1 MVLPTIVFRRTL
13 TLILALATPVLVAG
27 CVEVDGGAI
36 EASWVLRT
44 ADGRSISGC
53 GCANPEIA
61 RVRFVVRK
69 VGDDNISGEDVC
81 AGQPGC
87 EFPCRSQRGATP
99 FFVPGGR
106 YAISFAP
113 LDPAGTALSAG
124 APGSGTVRVPAPI
137 LREVV
142 HGRPTQ
148 LDAVAIETGCAQACN
163 GELSNKVCAE
173 N

>member
-1 MVLPTIVFRRTL
+1 MVSHAIVFPRTL
-13 TLILALATPVLVAG
+13 ALILVLTTPVVVGG
-27 CVEVDGGAI
+27 CVEVEGGAI

-44 ADGRSISGC
+44 FDGRAVSD
-53 GCANPEIA
+53 CACAHPVIA
-61 RVRFVVRK
+61 RVRFVARV
-69 VGDDNISGEDVC
+69 VGDDDTPGEDVC

-113 LDPAGTALSAG
+113 IDLAGTPLGAG
-124 APGSGTVRVPAPI
+124 VPGGGTVRVPAPI

-163 GELSNKVCAE
+163 GDLSNKVCAG